1 MLVIAII
8 VSFIAGVWVGW
19 KGIRLYAAHVSGL
32 SMDEIEEAGDMLY
45 KASTNRTST
54 LTLCTEDGGSD
65 VMIFEK

>member
-8 VSFIAGVWVGW
+8 VSFIAGVWIGW

-54 LTLCTEDGGSD
+54 LTMCTEDGGSD
-65 VMIFEK
+65 VMIFEN

>member
-19 KGIRLYAAHVSGL
+19 TGIKLYAVHVSGL

-54 LTLCTEDGGSD
+54 LTLCTENGDSD
-65 VMIFEK
+65 IMIFEK

>member
-19 KGIRLYAAHVSGL
+19 TGIKLYAVRVSGL

-54 LTLCTEDGGSD
+54 LTLCTENGDSD
-65 VMIFEK
+65 IMIFEK

>member
-1 MLVIAII
+1 MLVIAIV
-8 VSFIAGVWVGW
+8 VSFIAGVWIGW
-19 KGIRLYAAHVSGL
+19 KGIRLYAAHVIGL
-32 SMDEIEEAGDMLY
+32 SMDAIEEAGDMLY

>member
-1 MLVIAII
+1 MLVIVII
-8 VSFIAGVWVGW
+8 VSFIAGVWIGW
-19 KGIRLYAAHVSGL
+19 TGIRLYAAHVSGL
-32 SMDEIEEAGDMLY
+32 SMDEFKEAGDMLY

>member
-8 VSFIAGVWVGW
+8 VSFIAGIWIGW
-19 KGIRLYAAHVSGL
+19 TGIRLYVLHASGM

-54 LTLCTEDGGSD
+54 LTLCTENGDSD

>member
-8 VSFIAGVWVGW
+8 VSFIAGVWIGW
-19 KGIRLYAAHVSGL
+19 IGIRLYVLHASGM
-32 SMDEIEEAGDMLY
+32 SMDEIEEAGNMLS

-54 LTLCTEDGGSD
+54 LTLCTEDGRSD

>member
-8 VSFIAGVWVGW
+8 VSFIVGVWVGW

-32 SMDEIEEAGDMLY
+32 SMDEIEEAGDMLC
-45 KASTNRTST
+45 KAANNRTST
-54 LTLCTEDGGSD
+54 LTLCTENGDSD

>member
-1 MLVIAII
+1 MLVIAIV
-8 VSFIAGVWVGW
+8 VSFIAGVWIGW
-19 KGIRLYAAHVSGL
+19 KGIRLYAAHVIGL

>member
-8 VSFIAGVWVGW
+8 VSFIAGIWIGW
-19 KGIRLYAAHVSGL
+19 TGIRLYVLHASGM
-32 SMDEIEEAGDMLY
+32 SMDEIEEAGNMLY